1 MSCSLQAILVLTN
14 GARKSIRVG
23 ATTMKY
29 HLLEESFAHQMHCL
43 SPRLL
48 RLMSFRR
55 RHNVCRF
62 YISTDSC
69 GFGFTIPP

>member
-1 MSCSLQAILVLTN
+1 MRCSLQTILLLTN

-29 HLLEESFAHQMHCL
+29 HLLERQFAHRMRCL

-48 RLMSFRR
+48 RLMSSRR

-62 YISTDSC
+62 CISTDSG
-69 GFGFTIPP
+69 GFGFTLPP